1 MHQLFIICCII
12 SVIIAVVLFK
22 KIGFWWALAI
32 AFVLPILLFAIA
44 VVLLIVGG
52 DK

>member
-1 MHQLFIICCII
+1 MHQLFIICYII
-12 SVIIAVVLFK
+12 SLIVGIALFR